1 MATNSIVQELLQNA
15 TSAAASGNETSVP
28 FCHMGMMGG
37 SVMGMGFGVGFGAH
51 RSCLLFLAPGLDVD
65 TPLKYGG
72 AVVGCFLVG
81 FAVEAVRALR
91 GALRRRRVHRGVD
104 AALFAG
110 QMFIAY
116 SAMLLVMTYD
126 VLWMLGLVSGLG
138 LGLFLFDRAAR
149 DAAAAGAA
157 DNAALRER
165 LLTNESVEAAAS
177 PCCGDK

>member
-1 MATNSIVQELLQNA
+1 MNGTTLSHVLSSTTMSMSTTTLADNSTA
-15 TSAAASGNETSVP
+15 P

-65 TPLKYGG
+65 TPLKYAG

-81 FAVEAVRALR
+81 FAVEAVRAAR
-91 GALRRRRVHRGVD
+91 SWLRRRRVHRAID
-104 AALFAG
+104 AGLFAV

-126 VLWMLGLVSGLG
+126 VLWMLGLVLGLG
-138 LGLFLFDRAAR
+138 VGLFLFDAAAR
-149 DAAAAGAA
+149 DAAADLKGM
-157 DNAALRER
+157 REH
-165 LLTNESVEAAAS
+165 LLTNASAVEAAAS